1 MKIKK
6 FSICYKLILNFKVV
20 FYSFKIRLIMKKMIG
35 YDKGIRSEIVM
46 GNDEKNKVIQ
56 RIQELCKEQE
66 VSIYKLAIRSKI
78 PNTTLTNMIS
88 KNTMPT
94 VPTIEKI
101 CDAFDITLSQF
112 FSSESIFGLLSK
124 EHAEILDMWT
134 SLDEQGKALAKAYL
148 KGLCRK
154 I

>member
-20 FYSFKIRLIMKKMIG
+20 FYSFKIRLIIKRTIG

-112 FSSESIFGLLSK
+112 FSSESIFGL
-124 EHAEILDMWT
+124 
-134 SLDEQGKALAKAYL
+134 
-148 KGLCRK
+148 
-154 I
+154 

>member
-124 EHAEILDMWT
+124 EQAEILDMWT